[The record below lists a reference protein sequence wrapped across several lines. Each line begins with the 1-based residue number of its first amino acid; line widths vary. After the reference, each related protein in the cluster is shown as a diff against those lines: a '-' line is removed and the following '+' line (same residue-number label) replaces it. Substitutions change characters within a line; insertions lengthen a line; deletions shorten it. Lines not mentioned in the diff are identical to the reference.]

1 MKLFPILATLG
12 FCVTA
17 PAAWAQVRA
26 IDPLSIPSGA
36 RARIIGPASAKDYI
50 KLTVIGVTPDTL
62 RYRLNGEA
70 DSKALSW
77 QNISRMDVIR
87 GKHTNFSR
95 GLGIGLLVGVV
106 GGAAL
111 GGATGPGGSGDYCN
125 KGCAAVFTGL
135 FFGAVGGIAGGVI
148 GLVARSENWIPVS
161 LPHAAQKN
169 PEQSLKDFSTQLLFE
184 ESEL

>member
-1 MKLFPILATLG
+1 MI
-12 FCVTA
+12 A

-77 QNISRMDVIR
+77 QNISRMDASG
-87 GKHTNFSR
+87 GKHRNAFR
-95 GLGIGLLVGVV
+95 GLGLGFV
-106 GGAAL
+106 GGFVAGAIL
-111 GGATGPGGSGDYCN
+111 GATGYEPG
-125 KGCAAVFTGL
+125 AFAVLGGMYG
-135 FFGAVGGIAGGVI
+135 GALGAFA
-148 GLVARSENWIPVS
+148 GLVLGTAVRSENWIPVS

-169 PEQSLKDFSTQLLFE
+169 P
-184 ESEL
+184 